1 MAAPLK
7 PWERAAGNGALGA
20 TGEDRTRPGSAPLSR
35 PTGPSSNGAPTRAPP
50 RPPPRPSRQQPASS
64 LNRYSPSTYGGEYGG
79 YGGGMYSGGG
89 MYGGGMYGGGMYG
102 NSMYG
107 GYGMNRYGSATNNG
121 QSPSRFVQAAEESS
135 RQAFQSIESIVSAF
149 GSVSM
154 MLESTF
160 YAVYNSFRAV
170 LGVAD
175 HFSRMKTHFAQIFS
189 AFAVVRTLRYL
200 YNKLLMLLG
209 RKVSA
214 EAEAAWSSATTDAQ
228 ASSLE
233 ENGKGRPKSWPIM
246 LFLAVAVGGPW
257 LIWRLLSSV
266 AEVAKPAETEWAN
279 GNDDH
284 VVGRAEYDFEAESD
298 EELSFRAGDMLNFA
312 PKDLQPKVRGWL
324 LASLDGQASGLV
336 PANYITIMGKRRGRK
351 HVLQEQQ
358 QQQQQPLEQAEAQ
371 AAAPP
376 EQDQTTLD
384 DTFQMVQDTAPSS
397 RSVQHSASLPDDLMS
412 FDKSFR
418 TVEQEAGSSSAS
430 SLKDF
435 DTAFEKDLPAG
446 PPQSSPV
453 PEKSNSKKDEV

>member
-7 PWERAAGNGALGA
+7 PWERGAAGNGSLAA
-20 TGEDRTRPGSAPLSR
+20 TGEDRTRPGSAPVSR
-35 PTGPSSNGAPTRAPP
+35 PTGPSSNGGPSRAPP
-50 RPPPRPSRQQPASS
+50 RPPPRPSRQQPVSS
-64 LNRYSPSTYGGEYGG
+64 VNRYSPMYGGGYGG
-79 YGGGMYSGGG
+79 YGGGMYGGG

-107 GYGMNRYGSATNNG
+107 GYGMNRYGTTNNG

-200 YNKLLMLLG
+200 YNKLLVLLG

-214 EAEAAWSSATTDAQ
+214 EAEAAWSSATTEAQ
-228 ASSLE
+228 ASPLE
-233 ENGKGRPKSWPIM
+233 EDGKGRPKSWPIM

-266 AEVAKPAETEWAN
+266 ADVAKPAETEWAN

-284 VVGRAEYDFEAESD
+284 VVGRAEYDFEAESE

-324 LASLDGQASGLV
+324 LASLDGQSSGLV

-351 HVLQEQQ
+351 HVLQEQKQ
-358 QQQQQPLEQAEAQ
+358 QEQEPLEQVQAQ
-371 AAAPP
+371 AAAASPG
-376 EQDQTTLD
+376 QDQEALD
-384 DTFQMVQDTAPSS
+384 DTFQMVQDMAPSS
-397 RSVQHSASLPDDLMS
+397 RSVQHSTSLPNDLMS

-435 DTAFEKDLPAG
+435 DTAFEKELPAA
-446 PPQSSPV
+446 PPQGSPV

>member
-7 PWERAAGNGALGA
+7 PWERGAAGNGALAA
-20 TGEDRTRPGSAPLSR
+20 TGDDRTRPGSAPVSR
-35 PTGPSSNGAPTRAPP
+35 PTGPSSNGGPSRAPP
-50 RPPPRPSRQQPASS
+50 RPPPRPSRQQPGSS
-64 LNRYSPSTYGGEYGG
+64 LNRYSPMYGGGYGG
-79 YGGGMYSGGG
+79 YGGGMYGVGG

-107 GYGMNRYGSATNNG
+107 GYGMNRYGTTNNG

-200 YNKLLMLLG
+200 YNKLLVMLG

-214 EAEAAWSSATTDAQ
+214 EAEAAWSSATTEAQ
-228 ASSLE
+228 ASPLE
-233 ENGKGRPKSWPIM
+233 EDGKGRPKSWPIM

-266 AEVAKPAETEWAN
+266 ADVAKPAETEWAN

-284 VVGRAEYDFEAESD
+284 VVGRAEYDFEAESE

-324 LASLDGQASGLV
+324 LASLDGQSSGLV

-351 HVLQEQQ
+351 HDQE
-358 QQQQQPLEQAEAQ
+358 A
-371 AAAPP
+371 
-376 EQDQTTLD
+376 LD
-384 DTFQMVQDTAPSS
+384 DTFQMVQDMAPSS
-397 RSVQHSASLPDDLMS
+397 RSVQHSASLPNDLMS

-435 DTAFEKDLPAG
+435 DTAFEKELPTV
-446 PPQSSPV
+446 PPQGSPV